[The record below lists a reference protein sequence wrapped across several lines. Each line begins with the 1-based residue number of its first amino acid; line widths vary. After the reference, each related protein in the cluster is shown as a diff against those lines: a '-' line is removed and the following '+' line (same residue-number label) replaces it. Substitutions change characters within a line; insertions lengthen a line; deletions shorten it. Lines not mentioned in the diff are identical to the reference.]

1 MKIVI
6 KDEDRHMTLY
16 VPNVLLFSRCFRNV
30 LSRNGK
36 FDLKS
41 LEASAFKFIDKS
53 VEAPSR
59 LLYNAVRGYIR
70 KNGHF
75 TLVEVTGSDGESVK
89 ITI

>member
-6 KDEDRHMTLY
+6 KDEDCHMTLY
-16 VPNVLLFSRCFRNV
+16 VPNVLLLSKRFRKA
-30 LSRNGK
+30 LSQNGI
-36 FDLKS
+36 FNLKS
-41 LEASAFKFIDKS
+41 LESSVFKS
-53 VEAPSR
+53 VDESIEAPSR
-59 LLYNAVRGYIR
+59 LLYNAVRSYIR